1 MAEHLQEQILQL
13 QAEKAAL
20 LLRLEQENKAEE
32 QRVRQLIGEEELGDR
47 RPSQFLR
54 HLRSLSGNVLS
65 DDNILRQLWL
75 RRLPQ
80 QVQAILASQL
90 DLDLNK
96 LAELADKVMEIA
108 SPNQIYTCAAPTT
121 SSSVLETLQLLDKPP
136 EAAVLPQADNMST
149 EPASSAA
156 VPKNSSTSTQQTPYV
171 TRSGRRVR
179 FKTLD

>member
-13 QAEKAAL
+13 QAEKVAL
-20 LLRLEQENKAEE
+20 LLRLEQENKAE
-32 QRVRQLIGEEELGDR
+32 
-47 RPSQFLR
+47 
-54 HLRSLSGNVLS
+54 
-65 DDNILRQLWL
+65 
-75 RRLPQ
+75 
-80 QVQAILASQL
+80 VQAILASQL

-108 SPNQIYTCAAPTT
+108 SPNQIYTCAAPST
-121 SSSVLETLQLLDKPP
+121 SSSVLETLENLKPP

-149 EPASSAA
+149 EPASAAA

>member
-20 LLRLEQENKAEE
+20 LLRLEQENKAE
-32 QRVRQLIGEEELGDR
+32 
-47 RPSQFLR
+47 
-54 HLRSLSGNVLS
+54 
-65 DDNILRQLWL
+65 
-75 RRLPQ
+75 
-80 QVQAILASQL
+80 VQAILASQL

-108 SPNQIYTCAAPTT
+108 SPNQIYTCAAPST
-121 SSSVLETLQLLDKPP
+121 SSSVLETLVERVEQLGKQVASLSTKNKPGRSRSRSRASSSRSRTSTPGASNKQLLDKPP